1 MARFL
6 ILWETDMSRVPE
18 NPEEQMSFF
27 TKLMNMVKE
36 DIESGTT
43 KDFGIFVNGT
53 EGYSIEE
60 GTEEEV
66 ALTAMKYNPY
76 CKSKVYP
83 ILSAN
88 QIEKIMKTMSQ
99 A

>member
-6 ILWETDMSRVPE
+6 TLWEMDMSRVPE
-18 NPEEQMSFF
+18 NPEDQMSFF

-36 DIESGTT
+36 DMESGTT
-43 KDFGIFVNGT
+43 RDFGEFINGF

-66 ALTAMKYNPY
+66 ALTAMKYSPY
-76 CKSKVYP
+76 CKFKVYP

-88 QIEKIMKTMSQ
+88 QIEKIMKTISQ